1 MKALPSH
8 STIVIRP
15 LNGNDA
21 PAYCALRRRVLDLGD
36 GRYFSDSFIRE
47 NQLQSERAW
56 RDWCTEKAD
65 HCIFGTF
72 LDGAL
77 IGVMMIT
84 RYDGY
89 GERTVEWEAIWLD
102 PVYRRQGLARLA
114 YAHVHQW
121 TREHGYDRVALF
133 IRADNLRSL
142 NIHQKLGARYISTKH
157 NEIWADGSIADVHT
171 FILDLRKPFSLQ
183 QARTS
188 HHAARAP
195 TLLQQDVAKITCPL
209 PLSIELGAAKG
220 VWR

>member
-1 MKALPSH
+1 MNALPSRR
-8 STIVIRP
+8 TIIIRP
-15 LNGNDA
+15 FNGNDA
-21 PAYCALRRRVLDLGD
+21 PAYRALRRRVLDLGD
-36 GRYFSDSFIRE
+36 GRYFSDSYIRE
-47 NQLQSERAW
+47 NQLQLERAW

-77 IGVMMIT
+77 IGIMMIT

-102 PVYRRQGLARLA
+102 PAYRRQGLARLA

-121 TREHGYDRVALF
+121 SRDHGYDRVALF

-157 NEIWADGSIADVHT
+157 NEIWADGSIADVHA
-171 FILDLRKPFSLQ
+171 FIIDLRRPFSSQ
-183 QARTS
+183 QAKALCHADQPRTLFQQ
-188 HHAARAP
+188 HAVKP
-195 TLLQQDVAKITCPL
+195 TPPPRPPADPCP
-209 PLSIELGAAKG
+209 AKG
-220 VWR
+220 AWR